1 MDAPEAASAK
11 LAPSSRI
18 PTAKT
23 VFMAVTLVPASWQER
38 TAMET
43 GGGHCYGRLDH
54 SSIRLLWSPAV
65 FACSAACMQ
74 QLRGVA
80 DVAGC
85 TQPERRQ
92 RRVPYEEGS
101 RGSAGG
107 RQRHR
112 RGGVRAAACTCT
124 DLGVEHL
131 LGSRSSALL
140 AALARGPWLPWR

>member
-80 DVAGC
+80 DIAGARNQGEESGAC
-85 TQPERRQ
+85 RTRRDPAAL
-92 RRVPYEEGS
+92 R
-101 RGSAGG
+101 AGG
-107 RQRHR
+107 NAT
-112 RGGVRAAACTCT
+112 GGAGLGPRPARVRTMA
-124 DLGVEHL
+124 
-131 LGSRSSALL
+131 
-140 AALARGPWLPWR
+140 